1 MLRRVAAGT
10 SPCGRRRAG
19 PTGGACPPG
28 SRPAAGGAGG
38 FNAVQKLRTKLSD
51 HMHVGSHAGNQV
63 AGNQAQNHGAHVNT
77 DS

>member
-10 SPCGRRRAG
+10 SPCGRRKAG

-38 FNAVQKLRTKLSD
+38 FNAAQKLRTKLSD
-51 HMHVGSHAGNQV
+51 HMPVTRLPATKRRTMAPMSTRILDGWSR
-63 AGNQAQNHGAHVNT
+63 
-77 DS
+77 